1 MGRPGGRNALAAAA
15 AALLAL
21 TAMPA
26 AAQAPGSSISGRIKM
41 GTAGAP
47 LPAGLT
53 VVGSEIDASGK
64 AGELK
69 RQVSNDGTF
78 RLEGFRGSRL
88 FVGVEHQGVTYAR
101 EVRSKDAEITIDLE
115 IFETTAD
122 PAVVS
127 VASNTITVLQGKGD
141 TMEVLEVLR
150 VGNSSDR
157 TFIGAGDGQPRP
169 IVLLALP
176 EGAFDLS
183 PAEKANPRA
192 LAPTA
197 MGPAATS
204 PLYPGQTQ
212 ISYLYKVRVPRT
224 GFQFRR
230 ESVYP
235 TGKVDLLV
243 GPGLKLQAGPGLKF
257 QETKKLGNTT
267 YRRYRSGELAAG
279 ALLGADIVYEGETGG
294 GLWIGLGAALAAL
307 AVAVAGSAVLSRK
320 RGRKTT
326 PPEPRREEI
335 IEQIARLDEEFEKG
349 ALDQGA
355 YRRDRE
361 RMKRRLARLS

>member
-1 MGRPGGRNALAAAA
+1 MGRPGGRTGRAALA

-21 TAMPA
+21 IALPA
-26 AAQAPGSSISGRIKM
+26 AAQAQVTVSGRIKM
-41 GTAGAP
+41 GTAGVP

-53 VVGSEIDASGK
+53 VVGSEIDEGGK

-78 RLEGFRGSRL
+78 RIEGFAGSRL
-88 FVGVEHQGVTYAR
+88 FVGVEHQGVTYAK

-122 PAVVS
+122 PSVVS

-150 VGNSSDR
+150 VANSSDR
-157 TFIGAGDGQPRP
+157 TFTGMGDGQPRP

-183 PAEKANPRA
+183 PAEKANPRG

-230 ESVYP
+230 ESVYS

-294 GLWIGLGAALAAL
+294 GLWIGLGAALATL
-307 AVAVAGSAVLSRK
+307 AVATVGSAVLSRK
-320 RGRKTT
+320 RHRKETQ
-326 PPEPRREEI
+326 PEAGREEI
-335 IEQIARLDEEFEKG
+335 IEQIARLDAEFEKG
-349 ALDQGA
+349 AMDQGT